1 MIVQRLCVPLLL
13 AFALVLPVGAKAAE
27 PIIWRQ
33 SIDDSFTTGYCGF
46 PMEVHSTG
54 TAVFHLF
61 LDEAGDFERGII
73 TAPRTR
79 IQFTNLINGL
89 SVWTPSVNMV
99 QETDNHDGTGTKTLR
114 GLFWHLIVPGEGL
127 ITADVGRLDILFTL
141 DSDGVP
147 ISEEVVFVAG
157 QQDGTFLPELCAA
170 ID

>member
-1 MIVQRLCVPLLL
+1 MNYQRLSVPVLL
-13 AFALVLPVGAKAAE
+13 AFALVLPPGAKAAT

-33 SIDDSFTTGYCGF
+33 SIDDTFTTGFCGF
-46 PMEVHSTG
+46 PMEVRSTG

-61 LDEAGDFERGII
+61 LDGAGNFERGII
-73 TAPRTR
+73 TAPKTR
-79 IQFTNLINGL
+79 ITFTNLITGL

-99 QETDNHDGTGTKTLR
+99 QETDNHDGTGPKTLR
-114 GLFWHLIVPGEGL
+114 GLFWHLLVPGEGL

-157 QQDGTFLPELCAA
+157 QQDGVFLPELCAA
-170 ID
+170 LE